1 MLTLHHAPLTGG
13 FSHLEFDVA
22 VKRLRIYDQQEA
34 IRLAKAGMLRWT
46 GKRGDSFPYMIT
58 TEEDVAVTL
67 AIDMWWDN
75 QACFIPHILVDEEDE

>member
-34 IRLAKAGMLRWT
+34 IRLAEAGLLYWEDAF
-46 GKRGDSFPYMIT
+46 GISKPYACDGEFLLQCHFPSRTRCYR
-58 TEEDVAVTL
+58 L
-67 AIDMWWDN
+67 
-75 QACFIPHILVDEEDE
+75 HILVDEEDE

>member
-34 IRLAKAGMLRWT
+34 IRLAEAGLLYWE
-46 GKRGDSFPYMIT
+46 GAFGISKPY
-58 TEEDVAVTL
+58 
-67 AIDMWWDN
+67 
-75 QACFIPHILVDEEDE
+75 ACDGEFLLQCHFAAEARRYRPHILVDEEDE